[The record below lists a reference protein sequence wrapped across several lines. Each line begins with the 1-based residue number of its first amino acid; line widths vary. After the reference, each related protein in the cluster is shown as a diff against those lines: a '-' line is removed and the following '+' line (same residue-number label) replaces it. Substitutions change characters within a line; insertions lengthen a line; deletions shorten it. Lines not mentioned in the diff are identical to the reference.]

1 MMENTRRRHGF
12 TLVELLVVI
21 AIIGIHISLLL
32 PAVQAA
38 REAARRTQC
47 ANNLKQIA
55 LGMAVHHDQQGHFPT
70 NGWNPL
76 WTGDPDRGY
85 GKQQP
90 GGWLY
95 NVLPY
100 IELTALHDLGRG
112 LTSTARG
119 KAIAERLATPVG
131 MFYCPS
137 RRRVR
142 VLFTQY
148 TYYNAS
154 HVDRVAKNDYAANG
168 GDILFP
174 TNEGPSTLEAADRA
188 NYNWPSTAHIN
199 GVIYF
204 RSELRIAE
212 ILDGTTNTYLVGEK
226 YLQPDD
232 YEGGADAGN
241 NETAFCGHAVDI
253 TRWTATNLPPQQDR
267 PGVSRSNSFGSP
279 HSGSF
284 AMALCDGS
292 VRWISYAID
301 PELHRRLGNR
311 QDERPVLLD

>member
-1 MMENTRRRHGF
+1 MHRTHWRSGF

-21 AIIGIHISLLL
+21 AIIGILISLLL

-47 ANNLKQIA
+47 QNHLKQVG
-55 LGMAVHHDQQGHFPT
+55 LGMALHHDQHRHFPT
-70 NGWNPL
+70 NGWNTL
-76 WTGDPDRGY
+76 WTGDPDRGF

-100 IELTALHDLGRG
+100 IELTALHDLGKG
-112 LTSTARG
+112 LTSTARAQ
-119 KAIAERLATPVG
+119 AIAERLATPVG

-137 RRRVR
+137 RRRAR

-154 HVDRVAKNDYAANG
+154 HVSRVAKNDYAANG
-168 GDILFP
+168 GDIAFP
-174 TNEGPSTLEAADRA
+174 TNLGPASFQAADQA
-188 NYNWPSTAHIN
+188 SYSWPSTSHLN

-204 RSELRIAE
+204 RSEVRISDL
-212 ILDGTTNTYLVGEK
+212 LDGASNTYLVGEK

-232 YEGGADAGN
+232 YEGGADPGN

-253 TRWTATNLPPQQDR
+253 TRVTALSSPPQQDR
-267 PGVSRSNSFGSP
+267 PGVSQSNCFGSA
-279 HSGSF
+279 HSGAF
-284 AMALCDGS
+284 AMGLCDGS

-301 PELHRRLGNR
+301 REMHRRLGNR
-311 QDERPVLLD
+311 EDQQPVMID